1 MLQRLSFAPY
11 WWPSPSCT
19 AADKNNDCPFIQLDG
34 QVNPDV
40 YTLNDQ
46 RYLEYVSMDSETL
59 AMAYLV
65 FKEEVYAQKAGDM
78 LRYFFL
84 NNGRSWFLFD
94 DMKWFVV

>member
-1 MLQRLSFAPY
+1 
-11 WWPSPSCT
+11 
-19 AADKNNDCPFIQLDG
+19 
-34 QVNPDV
+34 
-40 YTLNDQ
+40 
-46 RYLEYVSMDSETL
+46 
-59 AMAYLV
+59 MAYLV